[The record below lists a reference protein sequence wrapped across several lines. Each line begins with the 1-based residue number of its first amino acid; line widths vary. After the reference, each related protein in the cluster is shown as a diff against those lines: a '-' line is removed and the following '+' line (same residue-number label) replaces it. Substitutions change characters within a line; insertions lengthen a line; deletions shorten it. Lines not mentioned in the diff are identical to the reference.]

1 MRGLSLAVLSSCFC
15 IGLTLSA
22 AEAHAAQQPG
32 ATPSGEFTFE
42 GTVVSTTRNT
52 LIVRSEDD
60 KYQLFVLD
68 DRTTR
73 PSPIPVRAKVRVT
86 FVPTISGE
94 TPHATAV
101 HVVSMPPAETTPP
114 PGATPEE
121 PVPATVLKMEQS
133 IQRQVKR
140 FRIGVRAGASL
151 DPEMIVFGVHTQ
163 IGPIFSENFFARPN
177 IEFGFGEVTSLIA
190 FNFEGVYRLPARPQG
205 GQWAP
210 FVGFGPSVILSKRS
224 FSTPEG
230 EREPFDFSDF
240 VVDAGLN
247 FLLGIQSRGGTFMEL
262 KGSAYALPSI
272 RFMVGFNF

>member
-1 MRGLSLAVLSSCFC
+1 MHWSDS
-15 IGLTLSA
+15 SA
-22 AEAHAAQQPG
+22 AVAQAAQEAGASQPLELT
-32 ATPSGEFTFE
+32 AE
-42 GTVVSTTRNT
+42 GTVVSTTHST
-52 LIVRSEDD
+52 LIVRSEDG

-73 PSPIPVRAKVRVT
+73 PSTIPVRATVRVT
-86 FVPTISGE
+86 FVPKISGE
-94 TPHATAV
+94 APTATEV
-101 HVVSMPPAETTPP
+101 HVLSMPPAPPP
-114 PGATPEE
+114 PGAPPEE

-151 DPEMIVFGVHTQ
+151 DPEMILFGVHTQ

-210 FVGFGPSVILSKRS
+210 FVGFGPSVIISKRS

-262 KGSAYALPSI
+262 KGSAYAVPHI